1 MKNYKNSITNLVLL
15 FIFLIPTTSH
25 AEIDSLWAKSYH
37 FCEDNQSN
45 SLIETIDGGLL
56 MTGNCGP
63 GTGGEGYWDRD
74 YMGMMVK
81 MDQDGDTLWTK
92 FIDLWDGYEGFTG
105 KPLEFD
111 DGGFLLNYNLRYD
124 ESHFSGP
131 IFIRTN
137 SLGDTLWAKH
147 FETAQTDSTYETLR
161 YPIKHYGN
169 RYYYVGSTQTWGPNT
184 SNGWIVEID
193 ITTGD
198 SISQRIYGDSLYQ
211 WFNLLLKLD
220 DGSFIATGNQQDS
233 DENQDFWVVKLDSSL
248 NIVWEKRYGGE
259 EKEQLYDIII
269 NRNGGFTLVGRTES
283 FGAGNQDGYVVRIN
297 DEGTV
302 LWDTTFGGEWQDRLY
317 SIDETADN
325 NLLIVGYTR
334 TSSSSSNQGY
344 WVVKLDESGT
354 FIEEAIYNSDKRD
367 KGVQLVQ
374 TDYNEFIIN
383 GLRSWDSWTQVD
395 DWLIK
400 FSTDVNAVLVNV
412 ESEQAS
418 IIDGILDNI
427 VYPLAAD
434 TVNVDVD
441 LEFGYLDSASAIG
454 VNFTG
459 ISGHLDLL
467 NIDTSASLI
476 GPLNWTYIIND
487 TNDTLIT
494 GFYGA
499 DPLTESGT
507 LFNLKIAVNNSA
519 PQGLYPIE
527 AFDLVVDE
535 INQNFV
541 EIDGGIYVTHY
552 TLGDASRNGE
562 LSYYDAAMIL
572 KHLVGYV
579 NLDDL
584 QVDLSDASYNGEVSA
599 LDASVVAQFVAQ
611 LSNDIPP
618 TDNSSLLTTSEFGGF
633 DDAEFYPGQNLEV
646 EVLINQCSNL
656 LSFELDIEYDGNIMS
671 FTQSVWES
679 PYDDFT
685 IEENNEDG
693 LLRIAGSSGN
703 GSENGSLVKL
713 NFTVAEDFDG
723 EEIEIT
729 VSKYRLNENVE
740 GVNVVGVF
748 TKSAMG
754 IENDLIPSQYTLHQ
768 NYPNPFNPIT
778 TLRYDLP
785 EDAVVNITIYDIM
798 GREIRTLVNSAQ
810 DAGFKSIIWNATNDY
825 GKPVSAG
832 VYLYKIQAGEFVQ
845 TKKMVLLK

>member
-1 MKNYKNSITNLVLL
+1 
-15 FIFLIPTTSH
+15 
-25 AEIDSLWAKSYH
+25 
-37 FCEDNQSN
+37 
-45 SLIETIDGGLL
+45 
-56 MTGNCGP
+56 
-63 GTGGEGYWDRD
+63 
-74 YMGMMVK
+74 
-81 MDQDGDTLWTK
+81 MDQNGDTLWTK

-105 KPLEFD
+105 KPLEVD

-124 ESHFSGP
+124 ESHYSGP

-137 SLGDTLWAKH
+137 SLGDTLWTKH
-147 FETAQTDSTYETLR
+147 YETAQTDSTYETLAN
-161 YPIKHYGN
+161 PIKHYGN
-169 RYYYVGSTQTWGPNT
+169 RYYFVGGTQTWGPDS

-248 NIVWEKRYGGE
+248 NVVWEKRYGGE
-259 EKEQLYDIII
+259 VEEKLYDIII

-283 FGAGNQDGYVVRIN
+283 FGAGSQDGYVVRIN

-302 LWDTTFGGEWQDRLY
+302 LWDTTFGGEWGDRLY

-325 NLLIVGYTR
+325 NLLIAGYTR
-334 TSSSSSNQGY
+334 TSSSGSNQGY

-354 FIEEAIYNSDKRD
+354 FIEEAIYNSDKRE
-367 KGVQLVQ
+367 KGVELVQ

-383 GLRSWDSWTQVD
+383 GLRSWDSWTQAE

-427 VYPLAAD
+427 VYPLVAD

-441 LEFGYLDSASAIG
+441 LELGYLDSASAIG

-584 QVDLSDASYNGEVSA
+584 QVDLSEIGRAS
-599 LDASVVAQFVAQ
+599 
-611 LSNDIPP
+611 
-618 TDNSSLLTTSEFGGF
+618 
-633 DDAEFYPGQNLEV
+633 
-646 EVLINQCSNL
+646 C
-656 LSFELDIEYDGNIMS
+656 
-671 FTQSVWES
+671 
-679 PYDDFT
+679 
-685 IEENNEDG
+685 
-693 LLRIAGSSGN
+693 
-703 GSENGSLVKL
+703 
-713 NFTVAEDFDG
+713 
-723 EEIEIT
+723 
-729 VSKYRLNENVE
+729 
-740 GVNVVGVF
+740 
-748 TKSAMG
+748 
-754 IENDLIPSQYTLHQ
+754 
-768 NYPNPFNPIT
+768 
-778 TLRYDLP
+778 
-785 EDAVVNITIYDIM
+785 
-798 GREIRTLVNSAQ
+798 RERV
-810 DAGFKSIIWNATNDY
+810 
-825 GKPVSAG
+825 
-832 VYLYKIQAGEFVQ
+832 
-845 TKKMVLLK
+845 